1 MDDEKKDLPEQEP
14 KALGRRLKLKR
25 TVSASAESPAAT
37 GTPAKIE
44 THAEQAMREVEE
56 DDTLRGTKGMH
67 YEVDQGCRSCLMVTL
82 FMVIGILASIFATWV
97 FLNNR

>member
-1 MDDEKKDLPEQEP
+1 MDDEQKESQEP

-25 TVSASAESPAAT
+25 TVSPPAPES
-37 GTPAKIE
+37 PAKIE

-56 DDTLRGTKGMH
+56 EEADRGTKGMNF
-67 YEVDQGCRSCLMVTL
+67 EVDKGCRSCLMVTL
-82 FMVIGILASIFATWV
+82 FMVIGILVSIFATWI